1 MSGWSWLV
9 LGGVL
14 LLLEA
19 VTPGVAMIWLAISAG
34 LTGLVVLIEPALPWQ
49 WQLVLFSG
57 CSLASVA
64 GWLWYRHR
72 HPPRDGDPNLNQRS
86 RSYVGQEAV
95 LTVATGLGHGRVRVA
110 DGSWPADGPALP
122 AGSRVRI
129 VGARGAV
136 LLVEPAEGAPE
147 PE

>member
-1 MSGWSWLV
+1 MSGWAWLV

-19 VTPGVAMIWLAISAG
+19 LTPGVAMLWLGASAG
-34 LTGLVVLIEPALPWQ
+34 VVGLVTLAQPGLPWQ
-49 WQLVLFSG
+49 AQLLLFAG

-64 GWLWYRHR
+64 AWLWYRRR
-72 HPPRDGDPNLNQRS
+72 HPPRDGDPALNRRAQ
-86 RSYVGQEAV
+86 SYVGAEAV
-95 LTVATGLGHGRVRVA
+95 LTAATGIGHGRVRVA
-110 DGSWPADGPALP
+110 DGSWLADGPPLP

-136 LLVEPAEGAPE
+136 LLVEPADGAQGLG
-147 PE
+147 